1 MISLTGTPGNM
12 TAADRRNAWY
22 GDERPGIVEY
32 LRGHE
37 QELIDCVAHMFRAQ
51 ESVFGREAVSPHLL
65 KLLPK
70 VPQDAESWETV
81 LLGPSVSP
89 RGDGWK
95 AAELLDGAGLYG
107 LFGVTPAEIPF
118 PRRGAWVAALPLQL
132 SELREYLGADAD
144 GCVERVVN
152 LALSRHAMESGIS
165 YSETGAEAPA
175 VVDIPS
181 LAIFGGLSEGRIRN
195 ILSSGDGGLEK
206 AGKHVTAASA
216 AAWLKGRKE
225 FFSSI
230 WKQPDTSAPQPS
242 SPDFS
247 GEVVFVPV
255 AADGSFFHPGL
266 ARDGKFTIGA
276 KGQEVQHASFDD
288 ALAALHRM
296 ATPRWRRPN
305 DAGNW
310 GIVSGRDW
318 KRVERRQLRS
328 APPVEY
334 P

>member
-1 MISLTGTPGNM
+1 M

-22 GDERPGIVEY
+22 GDERLGIVEY

-37 QELIDCVAHMFRAQ
+37 QELIDSAAHMFYAL
-51 ESVFGREAVSPHLL
+51 ENMFGREAVSLHLL

-70 VPQDAESWETV
+70 VPQDAENWETV
-81 LLGPSVSP
+81 LLGRSVSP

-118 PRRGAWVAALPLQL
+118 SGRGAWVAALPLQL
-132 SELREYLGADAD
+132 SELRKYLGADAA
-144 GCVERVVN
+144 GRVERVVS
-152 LALSRHAMESGIS
+152 LALSRHAMEFQIS

-175 VVDIPS
+175 VVDLHS
-181 LAIFGGLSEGRIRN
+181 LAIFGGLCEGRIRN
-195 ILSSGDGGLEK
+195 LLSSGDGGLEK
-206 AGKHVTAASA
+206 AGKHVTATSA

-230 WKQPDTSAPQPS
+230 WKQPDTSVPPPS

-255 AADGSFFHPGL
+255 AADGSLFHPGL
-266 ARDGKFTIGA
+266 VRGGKFMIGA
-276 KGQEVQHASFDD
+276 KGEEVQHASFDD

-318 KRVERRQLRS
+318 KRVERRQLLSTPS
-328 APPVEY
+328 A
-334 P
+334 